1 MTHIEQL
8 AQLLKVAE
16 ITEDYKSG
24 TALEIGEWHTADGYD
39 LHVMT
44 EDPRNLD
51 FEYDVYYY
59 EPSFEQVI
67 ERIKQVGE
75 DDGMKEAIIYISDI
89 DVYLPEYEVQDYIEE
104 HKDEENDNE

>member
-1 MTHIEQL
+1 MTHIEEL
-8 AQLLKVAE
+8 AKLLNVAE
-16 ITEDYKSG
+16 INEEYKSG
-24 TALEIGEWHTADGYD
+24 TALEIGEWRTADGYD

-75 DDGMKEAIIYISDI
+75 DDGMNEAIIYISDI
-89 DVYLPEYEVQDYIEE
+89 DVYLPEQYV
-104 HKDEENDNE
+104 KDFINENK

>member
-1 MTHIEQL
+1 MDNLEKL
-8 AQLLKVAE
+8 AKLLNVAE

-59 EPSFEQVI
+59 EPSFNQVI
-67 ERIKQVGE
+67 DRIKETADNEGH
-75 DDGMKEAIIYISDI
+75 GEAIIYISDI
-89 DVYLPEYEVQDYIEE
+89 EVYLPEYEVQDYIEE
-104 HKDEENDNE
+104 HEDEENDEE

>member
-1 MTHIEQL
+1 MDNLEKL
-8 AQLLKVAE
+8 AKLLNVAE

-24 TALEIGEWHTADGYD
+24 TALEIGEWNTADGYE

-44 EDPRNLD
+44 EDARNLD

-75 DDGMKEAIIYISDI
+75 DDGMNEAIIYISDI
-89 DVYLPEYEVQDYIEE
+89 EIYLPEYEVQDYIEE
-104 HKDEENDNE
+104 HKDNEDDEE